1 MLHLRPDR
9 VCVPAARSALHNCPP
24 RRMILRQLGSGTM
37 SLQTN
42 NVVAAPK
49 MRCYT
54 ETVHAREDMAVYEH
68 SS

>member
-1 MLHLRPDR
+1 
-9 VCVPAARSALHNCPP
+9 
-24 RRMILRQLGSGTM
+24 MILRQLGSGTM